1 MLDNSVVIHMTEENR
16 KEKRGDLT
24 VTKKE
29 RKAVGHPCSGRYLDD
44 PAKWKTKMF
53 WGLPLLALSCSLN
66 CGMAL
71 WASSL
76 LFSSLFFFLS
86 LDRTSSNPNSFFLLL
101 VLWNLLSEAKARS
114 TRSHA
119 KRTKKTTHLPAV
131 PS

>member
-76 LFSSLFFFLS
+76 LFLLSFLFPFVRS
-86 LDRTSSNPNSFFLLL
+86 QIIQSKL
-101 VLWNLLSEAKARS
+101 VLS
-114 TRSHA
+114 
-119 KRTKKTTHLPAV
+119 
-131 PS
+131 PSCALEPSL